1 MAEGVGLGDNDR
13 SRVGSVEAKAE
24 APAVD
29 TADADRISAAADAVP
44 AESLTKAGLDVAGGE
59 LAVDGVDGMQNDDPA
74 KRAAEN
80 PAGILA
86 DPTKTP
92 EQLGAHLR
100 GLSTAELT
108 RTVKGIDTP
117 ELGYG
122 AKVRPEGW
130 KALNGEI
137 DRRFSEAWKNRTGD
151 QDLANLSQEMM
162 RQPGLDKSWEEKNWR
177 DFAGFKDVYAPEN
190 REFHRTLEHT
200 TQMRNAIVNG
210 GLRPADMTNGELLKK
225 VGEIPG
231 LRMASDVAGLAGIPG
246 VMASMMGEGKI
257 QDRLDELGKRIQDGR
272 LPPMNVDT
280 GEGSPEARA
289 AGTAIGAA
297 QLVAALNPRNLVTK
311 GFGALFG
318 GGAKMTASEARISG
332 VLREAATRKGNFGLG
347 TLTRSEA
354 LQAGEAWVGPGFTK
368 TIGKGGETVL
378 TSADGLRRYRDFMPK
393 SGQYPGVQA
402 NLESLQLGPAFTS
415 LQRSRNWS
423 VNGHISLEPDPSL
436 FQRLWPF

>member
-13 SRVGSVEAKAE
+13 TRVGSVEAKAE
-24 APAVD
+24 TPAVD
-29 TADADRISAAADAVP
+29 AADADRISAAADAVP
-44 AESLTKAGLDVAGGE
+44 TESLTKAGLDVAGGE
-59 LAVDGVDGMQNDDPA
+59 LAVDGMDGMQNDDPA

-108 RTVKGIDTP
+108 NTVKGIDTP

-122 AKVRPEGW
+122 ANVRPEGW
-130 KALNGEI
+130 KALSTEV
-137 DRRFSEAWKNRTGD
+137 DRRFGEALRNQVGN
-151 QDLANLSQEMM
+151 QDLANLSQESV
-162 RQPGLDKSWEEKNWR
+162 RQPGLQKSWNEKTWR
-177 DFAGFKDVYAPEN
+177 EVSGFQDQYAPEN
-190 REFHRTLEHT
+190 QQFHRTLQHT

-231 LRMASDVAGLAGIPG
+231 MRTASDVMSLAGIPG
-246 VMASMMGEGKI
+246 MLASMAGEGKI
-257 QDRLDELGKRIQDGR
+257 QDRLDELGKRMQDGR
-272 LPPMNVDT
+272 LPAMNADT

-289 AGTAIGAA
+289 AGTAIGVA
-297 QLVAALNPRNLVTK
+297 QLASALNPRNLVSK
-311 GFGALFG
+311 GLGSLFG
-318 GGAKMTASEARISG
+318 GGARMTASEARISG

-354 LQAGEAWVGPGFTK
+354 LQAGEAWVGPGFIK
-368 TIGKGGETVL
+368 SIGQGGETIL

-393 SGQYPGVQA
+393 SGQFPGVQA
-402 NLESLQLGPAFTS
+402 NLESLQLGQAFTG

-423 VNGHISLEPDPSL
+423 VNGHITLQPDPTL